1 MAVSLITSMIAG
13 CSAPQRVTDDIEML
27 KVEAQAHFEFNTR
40 LLNRSI
46 STNDE
51 ELQKKLRLIMISKIA
66 HERTMRA
73 LQLLSEYVDST
84 EFLSDAEA
92 AETKQ
97 LIIETVDEVLRQRD
111 EQ

>member
-1 MAVSLITSMIAG
+1 MVVSLIVSTTAG

-27 KVEAQAHFEFNTR
+27 KVEAQAQFELNQR
-40 LLNRSI
+40 LLDKSI
-46 STNDE
+46 STNEAD
-51 ELQKKLRLIMISKIA
+51 LRKKMKLIMISKMA

-84 EFLSDAEA
+84 EFLSNAEA
-92 AETKQ
+92 SETKR
-97 LIIETVDEVLRQRD
+97 LIIETVNEVLRQRD